1 MKNLIIDSLIKNS
14 VGINEECVSTLN
26 ATLNE
31 KLKEKGLGTLDDP
44 NFGSGH
50 TDDEIGDDV
59 IDLAFKIAV
68 LDNLRTILMAIKIKG
83 EK

>member
-1 MKNLIIDSLIKNS
+1 MKNLIIDSLIENS
-14 VGINEECVSTLN
+14 VGINDECVSTLN

-44 NFGSGH
+44 NFGSEL
-50 TDDEIGDDV
+50 TDDEIGDDI

-83 EK
+83 KK